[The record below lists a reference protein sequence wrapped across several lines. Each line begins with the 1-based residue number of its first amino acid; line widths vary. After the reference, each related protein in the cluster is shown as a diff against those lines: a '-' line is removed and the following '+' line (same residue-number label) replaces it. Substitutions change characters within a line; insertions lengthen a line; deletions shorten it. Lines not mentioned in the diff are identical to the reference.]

1 MDNLNPDEFYVG
13 IVQDADGNPSH
24 HLVLLPGDSVGSA
37 DAAAAWAAQSGGE
50 LPTCRELALMLE
62 NAKAEFQQSW
72 YWSCEPCDE
81 HSGYTWAQDFYSG
94 SQNPIQSEGLLAR
107 AIRRIAVT

>member
-1 MDNLNPDEFYVG
+1 MENLNAREKYVG
-13 IVQDADGNPSH
+13 IAPDADGNPSH
-24 HLVLLPGDSVGSA
+24 HLILLPGEFVGPA
-37 DAAAAWAAQSGGE
+37 AAAAAWAAQNGGG

-62 NAKAEFQQSW
+62 SAKSEFQQSW
-72 YWSCEPCDE
+72 YWSSEPCDE
-81 HSGYTWAQDFYSG
+81 HPGYTWAQDFYSG